1 MRICRVKQDLA
12 AAYTNGAWH
21 TQTGFTT
28 ASCYQW
34 LMGTRPKVSWEGVI
48 WNEWVIPKHQIMGWL
63 LAHGAFKTKV
73 KLIRYGVDIDDSCWL
88 CGQASEDLD
97 HLFFGCDYSTR
108 VVQQL
113 QQETGLVL
121 LVCNALDWCMQDM
134 GTKMQ
139 RGVRAGLI
147 VGAVYHIW
155 YHRNKCRNEGVLLRP
170 QKVASNIVEDMKMR
184 IHGKGRQKFTILELD
199 WLKDIGLM

>member
-1 MRICRVKQDLA
+1 
-12 AAYTNGAWH
+12 
-21 TQTGFTT
+21 
-28 ASCYQW
+28 
-34 LMGTRPKVSWEGVI
+34 
-48 WNEWVIPKHQIMGWL
+48 MGWL

-113 QQETGLVL
+113 QQETGLML
-121 LVCNALDWCMQDM
+121 PVCNALDWCMQDM

-147 VGAVYHIW
+147 VGTVYHIW
-155 YHRNKCRNEGVLLRP
+155 HHRNKCRNEGVLLRP
-170 QKVASNIVEDMKMR
+170 QQVASNIVEEMKMR
-184 IHGKGRQKFTILELD
+184 IHGKGRQNFTILELD